1 MRQPLPLLPP
11 VPFVEQMG
19 ILLMRW
25 EEGESSVELDPQAH
39 HLNSLSVTHGGVIMT
54 LMDVALGRAC
64 RSPANPQ
71 AVVTIDLKTSVMR
84 AAAGPLRC
92 EGRLMHRTATMAFAE
107 ATLYDS
113 QDRICAHATGTF
125 RYVER
130 LPDQARAERR
140 NARVAGSAPQLPEA

>member
-11 VPFVEQMG
+11 VPFVEEMG
-19 ILLMRW
+19 IRLMRW
-25 EEGESSVELDPQAH
+25 DEGESSVELDPQAH

-71 AVVTIDLKTSVMR
+71 AVVTIDLKTSFMR

-92 EGRLMHRTATMAFAE
+92 DGRLLHRTTTMAFAE
-107 ATLYDS
+107 ATLYDA
-113 QDRICAHATGTF
+113 QDRVCAHATGTF

-130 LPDQARAERR
+130 IPDQVRAERR
-140 NARVAGSAPQLPEA
+140 AARAAGAAPQLPEA